1 VPDGTLMWWTSG
13 PCGTDGQTRYA
24 SRLAATRSAAGRSGG
39 TEPKGTHLWD
49 LWGTV
54 ELAITLPHIACVG
67 SASGAHV

>member
-13 PCGTDGQTRYA
+13 PRGTDGQKRYA
-24 SRLAATRSAAGRSGG
+24 SRLATTRSAAGRSGG
-39 TEPKGTHLWD
+39 TWPKGIHFWD

-67 SASGAHV
+67 LASGAHV